1 MLGFFAST
9 QKLYDYFLSE
19 YLTEDEAG
27 LQNLSKMQGYL
38 MLAKDRVDRKLKDLR
53 DPSFQE
59 NHKRW
64 LKLPSEYYKQFLT
77 LKKHTTSYYNSIHE

>member
-19 YLTEDEAG
+19 YLTEDETG

-53 DPSFQE
+53 DPSFQ
-59 NHKRW
+59 
-64 LKLPSEYYKQFLT
+64 
-77 LKKHTTSYYNSIHE
+77 